1 MCIVQGAAVGRR
13 TNQRLN
19 DMPVRAILDEM
30 YSPKLVIKQIFIE
43 RKWATFYRFE
53 FSPNLYRQTGI
64 YDIIVLLS
72 AAALNEKNL
81 RKQIS
86 GESQLEIS
94 FH

>member
-1 MCIVQGAAVGRR
+1 MCIVQGAAAGGR

-19 DMPVRAILDEM
+19 DMSVPAILDEM

-64 YDIIVLLS
+64 YEIIVLLS
-72 AAALNEKNL
+72 AAAFEKNL

-86 GESQLEIS
+86 GESLLEIS

>member
-1 MCIVQGAAVGRR
+1 MTRITLEDGFIIFMNVQGAAAGGR

-53 FSPNLYRQTGI
+53 FSPICIGKQSYTT
-64 YDIIVLLS
+64 LLCS
-72 AAALNEKNL
+72 Y
-81 RKQIS
+81 Q
-86 GESQLEIS
+86 QLL
-94 FH
+94 